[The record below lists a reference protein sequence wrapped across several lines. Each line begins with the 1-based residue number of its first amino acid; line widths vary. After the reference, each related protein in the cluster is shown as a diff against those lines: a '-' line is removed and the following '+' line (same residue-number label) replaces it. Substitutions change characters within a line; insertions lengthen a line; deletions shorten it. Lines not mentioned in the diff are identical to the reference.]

1 MQKML
6 LVDQEKCTGCRA
18 CEAVCSAKH
27 EGASNP
33 MRSRVKVVKWEWDG
47 LMMPLS
53 CQQCDDA
60 PCLVSCPVKALS
72 RDEELGRVV
81 HNSERCIG
89 CRLCVTVCPFG
100 GMGFDPIGKKVIKC
114 DFCDGDPVCARF
126 CSTQAIRFVDASVVD
141 MQKKKALAGKLL
153 ETLRSY
159 RFSGHEI

>member
-27 EGASNP
+27 EGATNP

-47 LMMPLS
+47 FMMPFT
-53 CQQCDDA
+53 CQQCEDA

-72 RDEELGRVV
+72 REEKLGRVV

-126 CSTQAIRFVDASVVD
+126 CSTQAIKFVDASVVD

-159 RFSGHEI
+159 RFAGHEI